1 MSLTDE
7 VLGFWF
13 GTPLS
18 GDFQLWWFQSSP
30 ETDHK
35 ITSRF
40 QDIYHDVVAGKYKD
54 QLQCAEDYL
63 AQIIVLDQ
71 FSRNMFRGH
80 AQAFAADPLAL
91 SLAKEAVA
99 QGFDQQLPF
108 NGMRA
113 FMYLPYEHS
122 EERADQV
129 ESIRLFT
136 ALGDPNALQY
146 AVAHQV
152 IIERFGRYPHRNQ
165 VLGRVS
171 TPDELAFLQEPGSS
185 F

>member
-1 MSLTDE
+1 
-7 VLGFWF
+7 
-13 GTPLS
+13 
-18 GDFQLWWFQSSP
+18 
-30 ETDHK
+30 
-35 ITSRF
+35 
-40 QDIYHDVVAGKYKD
+40 
-54 QLQCAEDYL
+54 
-63 AQIIVLDQ
+63 
-71 FSRNMFRGH
+71 MFRGH

-91 SLAKEAVA
+91 ALAKEAVA
-99 QGFDQQLPF
+99 RGFDQQLPF

-122 EERADQV
+122 EDKADQAD
-129 ESIRLFT
+129 SIRLFT
-136 ALGDPNALQY
+136 ALGDESALQY
-146 AVAHQV
+146 ARAHQV

>member
-7 VLGFWF
+7 VLEFWF
-13 GTPLS
+13 GNPPS
-18 GDFQLWWFQSSP
+18 GDFQPWWFQSSS
-30 ETDHK
+30 ETDEK

-40 QDIYHDVVAGKYKD
+40 QDIYHDVEAGKYKD
-54 QLQCAEDYL
+54 QLQSAEDYL

-80 AQAFAADPLAL
+80 AQAFAADPQAL
-91 SLAKEAVA
+91 TLAKEAVA
-99 QGFDQQLPF
+99 RGFDQQLPS
-108 NGMRA
+108 GMRA

-122 EERADQV
+122 EDRADQA

-136 ALGDPNALQY
+136 ALGDENALQY
-146 AVAHQV
+146 ARAHQV

-165 VLGRVS
+165 ALGRVS
-171 TPDELAFLQEPGSS
+171 TVEELVFLQEPGSS